1 MGTTASTSCTN
12 GKSVSL
18 VKGLT
23 STNGKSPSEQWLI
36 TVDSKGKGVNTKTAF
51 LKIFLSPSSNT
62 NDLSNEKEFVDE
74 DTKLERQALS
84 YELRMYKYV
93 INNILESGMSA
104 SFIHAPYILE
114 GCTFKNLVETLKR
127 SSSGQTDDEIGERL
141 KRNLLL
147 TYSGNA
153 NIRPSIN
160 SIGWDDHFQLMD
172 SVAGD
177 KAKGMKT
184 LCRYDALGLESLTVY
199 KTSYDLYNLCVII
212 SKMHADELNENHRSF
227 EIIKTSMRLMASEIL
242 FHVAAACY
250 VMWTMGISH
259 NDLHYDNIQIV
270 ILDYPELITY
280 KYGENTY
287 TCSSRI
293 RVLIFDFDRGWCDLL
308 GKNTNIEGSLCEH
321 SHQCNYPQKN
331 FDFFNVV
338 SSIHNYLRLKGPIFT
353 PEFQINRVLSRK
365 VANDKLRSQMKANL
379 LHRKYHTNLVSNDLR
394 EDLFDPDEVL
404 EKAAMLWNWEWENL
418 KRLEG
423 VHPPKEYPPVVMDD
437 IEHSKV
443 FICNEDSSRK
453 LIDKIKNEQAESN
466 ESLHLSNESLH
477 LIHEP
482 KIQKK

>member
-160 SIGWDDHFQLMD
+160 SIGW
-172 SVAGD
+172 G
-177 KAKGMKT
+177 
-184 LCRYDALGLESLTVY
+184 
-199 KTSYDLYNLCVII
+199 
-212 SKMHADELNENHRSF
+212 
-227 EIIKTSMRLMASEIL
+227 
-242 FHVAAACY
+242 
-250 VMWTMGISH
+250 
-259 NDLHYDNIQIV
+259 
-270 ILDYPELITY
+270 
-280 KYGENTY
+280 
-287 TCSSRI
+287 
-293 RVLIFDFDRGWCDLL
+293 
-308 GKNTNIEGSLCEH
+308 
-321 SHQCNYPQKN
+321 
-331 FDFFNVV
+331 
-338 SSIHNYLRLKGPIFT
+338 
-353 PEFQINRVLSRK
+353 
-365 VANDKLRSQMKANL
+365 
-379 LHRKYHTNLVSNDLR
+379 
-394 EDLFDPDEVL
+394 
-404 EKAAMLWNWEWENL
+404 AMF
-418 KRLEG
+418 G
-423 VHPPKEYPPVVMDD
+423 
-437 IEHSKV
+437 
-443 FICNEDSSRK
+443 
-453 LIDKIKNEQAESN
+453 
-466 ESLHLSNESLH
+466 
-477 LIHEP
+477 
-482 KIQKK
+482 